1 MVAIFLFALFCFY
14 SYYLLMLKHTLIGVK
29 KASALGLAFC
39 LSATVLKAQA
49 VKEADEKMSKKS
61 DKELAE
67 NAKWVDLFNGKDLTG
82 WKNLYDHGESKVVN
96 GEIHLTGDKKFFL
109 TTEKTYTDF
118 ELKLEVM
125 LPAVGPANS
134 GVMFRAQVDKTKK
147 KHKVWGYQAE
157 CDPTPRAYSGRIY
170 DEGRRKWA
178 LLTDE
183 QKALGKNVQAPLGK
197 WMTYRI
203 VCKGDHIRVWVNDQL
218 TSDLK
223 DSTDAEGVIGI
234 QHHGEK
240 GKTYS
245 FRNIKLREL
254 K

>member
-1 MVAIFLFALFCFY
+1 M
-14 SYYLLMLKHTLIGVK
+14 
-29 KASALGLAFC
+29 
-39 LSATVLKAQA
+39 
-49 VKEADEKMSKKS
+49 ADKV
-61 DKELAE
+61 
-67 NAKWVDLFNGKDLTG
+67 KWVDLFNGKDLTG
-82 WKNLYDHGESKVVN
+82 WKNLYDHGEPKVVN

-109 TTEKTYTDF
+109 TTEKKFTDF
-118 ELKLEVM
+118 ELELEVM

-134 GVMFRAQVDKTKK
+134 GVMFRAQTDGTSSKR
-147 KHKVWGYQAE
+147 KVWGYQAE
-157 CDPTPRAYSGRIY
+157 CDPTPRGYSGRVY

-183 QKALGKNVQAPLGK
+183 QKAISENVQAPFGK

-203 VCKGDHIRVWVNDQL
+203 ICQGDHIRVWVNGQL

-223 DSTDAEGVIGI
+223 DSEDSEGVIGI

-245 FRNIKLREL
+245 FRNIKIKEL

>member
-1 MVAIFLFALFCFY
+1 
-14 SYYLLMLKHTLIGVK
+14 MLKHTLQRVK
-29 KASALGLAFC
+29 SAHKLGIMGLAVC
-39 LSATVLKAQA
+39 LSAATVNAQA
-49 VKEADEKMSKKS
+49 TTGKAEEKMAKKADEMA
-61 DKELAE
+61 AE
-67 NAKWVDLFNGKDLTG
+67 KGKWIDVFNGKDLTG
-82 WKNLYDHGESKVVN
+82 WTNLYDHGESKVVN

-109 TTEKTYTDF
+109 VTEKTFTDF

-134 GVMFRAQVDKTKK
+134 GVMVRAQVDKTKP

-157 CDPTPRAYSGRIY
+157 CDPTPRAYSGRVY
-170 DEGRRKWA
+170 DEGRRKWE

-183 QKALGKNVQAPLGK
+183 QKALSENVQAPLGK

-203 VCKGDHIRVWVNDQL
+203 VCKGDHIRVWVNGQL
-218 TSDLK
+218 TTDLK
-223 DSTDAEGVIGI
+223 DSKDAEGVIGV

-240 GKTYS
+240 GKTYA